1 MQETYPMGA
10 GVMDGSHAKAG
21 ASGSTRG
28 GEVGKYLGTKKPIT
42 KGTTQKPKGS
52 GKSKGY

>member
-1 MQETYPMGA
+1 MGA